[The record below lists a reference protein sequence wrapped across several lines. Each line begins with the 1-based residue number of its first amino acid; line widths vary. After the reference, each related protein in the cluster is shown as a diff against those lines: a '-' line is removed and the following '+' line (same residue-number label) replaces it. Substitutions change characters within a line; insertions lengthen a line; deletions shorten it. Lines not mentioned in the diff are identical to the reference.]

1 MRGKRD
7 ARASL
12 ARKIF
17 PCTCVGAEVRGDK
30 TDSSLDAIMTLTLV
44 CRSVAQLLESLER
57 F

>member
-1 MRGKRD
+1 MLRN
-7 ARASL
+7 SL

-17 PCTCVGAEVRGDK
+17 PRTCVGAEVRGDK
-30 TDSSLDAIMTLTLV
+30 IVSSLDAIMTLTLV